1 IDGPAEQPAAIQ
13 VSGDLVSLLSLE
25 LERRHGFN
33 TAQRR
38 GRARVLDRLAR
49 ATVDDVVAARWLT
62 SAGLPDAD
70 LRAAAIA
77 APDDADDLAAD
88 LLITLPAA
96 LVRVVGEVVELAV
109 PLDTD
114 LPGVLGTLAGRR
126 ASASRCGRVRW
137 WSRSVKPARRCLP
150 AGCKAST
157 CTPRTSP
164 AAGCCSTR
172 LGRNPFRHTPMQYSG
187 RRTRRIDRVSCYADS
202 PRSWNTT
209 GTGDQPPPRCRS
221 TGTPCATASKRSN
234 D

>member
-1 IDGPAEQPAAIQ
+1 MPHPATY
-13 VSGDLVSLLSLE
+13 SLLLSP
-25 LERRHGFN
+25 RR
-33 TAQRR
+33 TMPTTWPPTCWSPCLPPWCASW
-38 GRARVLDRLAR
+38 
-49 ATVDDVVAARWLT
+49 ARWSNWPYRST
-62 SAGLPDAD
+62 PICRASSAHW
-70 LRAAAIA
+70 
-77 APDDADDLAAD
+77 LA
-88 LLITLPAA
+88 
-96 LVRVVGEVVELAV
+96 
-109 PLDTD
+109 
-114 LPGVLGTLAGRR
+114 AGRR

-209 GTGDQPPPRCRS
+209 GTGDQPPPRCGS

-234 D
+234 DWPGGEWTPRGPPRVVAGTAGPRRRPDVVWL